1 MTYGEKDTI
10 LYYPSIKIEDGPW
23 LRNAVLYWDKIASI
37 VPGIDYQEE
46 NSMEIE
52 YLLREGF
59 YEPIYPIELESD
71 RELLVEF
78 CNQVKEQLTL
88 QKTKRRQGRMVE
100 VHVNKTMYI
109 ESQIN
114 TLKTPESILDFLLEE
129 GIAKRKNQEWIHMT
143 NGDSFV
149 YMSLLAKFLAK
160 MHNRM
165 QIGTDVKSSFMS
177 PFIMNGARRNSA
189 EKQIYLNVAINNI
202 LPCPQ
207 MDGVTIEDLLDF
219 KKDHKRELDY
229 FRRRINEYQHHI
241 DLCCDRNA
249 MMEMTYDFRKSI
261 EDDMNEIE
269 EYMRSRWKSVVR
281 GSVTALLPLGI
292 SYFEMKGYLP
302 QNTGLVASAVA
313 GINTSFRYV
322 KKDFTVNNN
331 NAFLFSAM
339 KEGVIVPNRK

>member
-1 MTYGEKDTI
+1 MTYEEKDTI

-23 LRNAVLYWDKIASI
+23 LRNAVLYWDKISSI
-37 VPGIDYQEE
+37 VPGIDYRDE

-52 YLLREGF
+52 YLLREGI
-59 YEPIYPIELESD
+59 YEPIFPIELELD
-71 RELLVEF
+71 RELLIEF
-78 CNQVKEQLTL
+78 CNQVKEQLLL
-88 QKTKRRQGRMVE
+88 QNKKRRQDRMVK
-100 VHVNKTMYI
+100 VHVNKTMYV

-114 TLKTPESILDFLLEE
+114 TMKTPKTILDFLLEE
-129 GIAKRKNQEWIHMT
+129 GIARRKNEEWIYMT

-160 MHNRM
+160 RHNRM

-177 PFIMNGARRNSA
+177 PFIMNGAMGSRK
-189 EKQIYLNVAINNI
+189 EKHIYLNVEINNI

-219 KKDHKRELDY
+219 KKEHKRELDY
-229 FRRRINEYQHHI
+229 FRKRINEYQYHVAQ
-241 DLCCDRNA
+241 CCDRNE
-249 MMEMTYDFRKSI
+249 MTEMTYEFRKSI
-261 EDDMNEIE
+261 EDDMNEIG
-269 EYMRSRWKSVVR
+269 EYMCSRWKSVVR
-281 GSVTALLPLGI
+281 GTVTALLPLGI
-292 SYFEMKGYLP
+292 NYFEMKGYLP
-302 QNTGLVASAVA
+302 QNIGLVASAMA

-339 KEGVIVPNRK
+339 KEGIIVSNIK